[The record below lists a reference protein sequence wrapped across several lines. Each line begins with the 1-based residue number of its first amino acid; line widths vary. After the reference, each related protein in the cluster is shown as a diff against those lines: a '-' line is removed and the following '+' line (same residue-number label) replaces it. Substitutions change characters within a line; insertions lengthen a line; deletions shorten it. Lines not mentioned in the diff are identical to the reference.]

1 MSINAARL
9 IEDVLLLTGYTGFGD
24 ASEPDAALLAS
35 RVLNDMLQE
44 WSANSWINPLVK
56 TVVLDVPARPANE
69 IGAVNYVT
77 VGSDGAGTPNA
88 LDIPEEI
95 MDLMEV
101 KLQLGNIVFNLNKI
115 SYQEYLALSIKGT
128 PAVPQYYAYD
138 YQFGSGKIYFHM
150 APMTGY
156 KVIVTYTPRLG
167 TLTSNQGTIALDPL
181 YREALLY
188 NLATRVMPF
197 LAPTAGLDQT
207 IIYHA
212 QHSLNVIKNRQ
223 RINKSHK
230 ARPAFFSG
238 GKGSSYW
245 TGPLNTCSGAQ

>member
-9 IEDVLLLTGYTGFGD
+9 IEDTLLLTGYTGFGD

-44 WSANSWINPLVK
+44 WSANSWINPIVK
-56 TVVLDVPARPANE
+56 TAVIDVPAVAPDA
-69 IGAVNYVT
+69 IGAVNYLT
-77 VGSDGAGTPNA
+77 VGSDDPTFN
-88 LDIPEEI
+88 IPEEI
-95 MDLMEV
+95 MDLLQV
-101 KLQLGNIVFNLNKI
+101 KVQLGPIVFNLNKI
-115 SYQEYLALSIKGT
+115 SYQEYLALSIKGV
-128 PAVPQYYAYD
+128 PAVPQYYAFD

-150 APMTGY
+150 APMTGF
-156 KVIVTYTPRLG
+156 KVIVSYTPRLG

-188 NLATRVMPF
+188 NLATRLMPF

-212 QHSLNVIKNRQ
+212 QHSLNVIKARQ
-223 RINKSHK
+223 SRNKSHK
-230 ARPAFFSG
+230 VRPPFFSA
-238 GKGSSYW
+238 GKGSGYW
-245 TGPLNTCSGAQ
+245 NGPLNTVNN

>member
-1 MSINAARL
+1 MINAARL
-9 IEDVLLLTGYTGFGD
+9 IEDTLLLTGYTGFGD

-44 WSANSWINPLVK
+44 WSANSWINPIVK
-56 TVVLDVPARPANE
+56 TAVLNVPARSADA

-77 VGSDGAGTPNA
+77 VGSDDPTF
-88 LDIPEEI
+88 DIPEEI
-95 MDLMEV
+95 MDLLEV
-101 KLQLGNIVFNLNKI
+101 KVQLGPIVFNLNKI
-115 SYQEYLALSIKGT
+115 SYQEYLALSIKGV

-150 APMTGY
+150 APTTGFQ
-156 KVIVTYTPRLG
+156 VIISYTPRLG

-197 LAPTAGLDQT
+197 LAPTAGLDPT

-212 QHSLNVIKNRQ
+212 QHSLKVIKNRQ

>member
-1 MSINAARL
+1 MAINAARL
-9 IEDVLLLTGYTGFGD
+9 IEDALLLVGYSAFGD
-24 ASEPDAALLAS
+24 SSEPDAALLAS

-44 WSANSWINPLVK
+44 WSANSLINPVIK
-56 TVVLDVPARPANE
+56 TAVFDVPAKAE
-69 IGAVNYVT
+69 DAIGAVNYVT
-77 VGSDGAGTPNA
+77 VGSDGAGTVNE

-95 MDLMEV
+95 MELIEV
-101 KLQLGNIVFNLNKI
+101 KIKFGNIIYNLNKM
-115 SYQEYLALSIKGT
+115 SYNEYLALSIKNT

-156 KVIVTYTPRLG
+156 KVIITYTPRLG

-188 NLATRVMPF
+188 NLATRISPF
-197 LAPTAGLDQT
+197 IAPAGGLDQT

-212 QHSLNVIKNRQ
+212 QHSLKVIKQ
-223 RINKSHK
+223 RNQQSRTRK
-230 ARPAFFSG
+230 ARPAFYTNGSA
-238 GKGSSYW
+238 SSYW
-245 TGPLNTCSGAQ
+245 TSVLNDVTG

>member
-1 MSINAARL
+1 MINAARL
-9 IEDVLLLTGYTGFGD
+9 IEDTLLLTGYTGFGD

-44 WSANSWINPLVK
+44 WSANGWINPLVK
-56 TVVLDVPARPANE
+56 TVVLDVPARSADA

-115 SYQEYLALSIKGT
+115 SYQEYLELSIKNT
-128 PAVPQYYAYD
+128 PAVSQYFAYD

-156 KVIVTYTPRLG
+156 QLIITYTPRIG

-181 YREALLY
+181 YRQALLY

-223 RINKSHK
+223 RVNKSHK
-230 ARPAFFSG
+230 ARPAYYSAG
-238 GKGSSYW
+238 GGSSYW
-245 TGPLNTCSGAQ
+245 TSTLNTVNN